1 MTADLA
7 LQLMGDMLLASL
19 LVAGPILGISMV
31 VGLAISVL
39 QVVTQV
45 QEMSLTFVPKI
56 IAVIVTMIFLG
67 PWILKKLVTFASGVI
82 GNIPAYF

>member
-56 IAVIVTMIFLG
+56 VAVVATMVILG
-67 PWILKKLVTFASGVI
+67 PWMLRKLIAYAAGVI
-82 GNIPAYF
+82 GNVPAYF